1 MERRFTMK
9 DTKSITDERLKEI
22 AAIIPAPDDES
33 PEITETEAA
42 RARFAHEFYPE
53 WYRTVPVKQ
62 QISIKIDKDILEA
75 LKAEG
80 KGYQT
85 RINKI
90 LRDAVLGS

>member
-1 MERRFTMK
+1 MK

-42 RARFAHEFYPE
+42 RARFAHESHPE

-62 QISIKIDKDILEA
+62 LVDDIFVLEIMREDMKHDDPRLQSVISE
-75 LKAEG
+75 
-80 KGYQT
+80 
-85 RINKI
+85 
-90 LRDAVLGS
+90 

>member
-1 MERRFTMK
+1 MK

-42 RARFAHEFYPE
+42 RARFEHESHPE
-53 WYRTVPVKQ
+53 RYRTVSVKH

-85 RINKI
+85 RIIKI

>member
-1 MERRFTMK
+1 MK

-22 AAIIPAPDDES
+22 AAMIPAPDDES
-33 PEITETEAA
+33 SEITETEAA
-42 RARFAHEFYPE
+42 RARFAHESHPE
-53 WYRTVPVKQ
+53 WYSTVPVKQ
-62 QISIKIDKDILEA
+62 QISIKIDNDILEA

-90 LRDAVLGS
+90 

>member
-1 MERRFTMK
+1 MK

-42 RARFAHEFYPE
+42 RARFAHEFYSE

-62 QISIKIDKDILEA
+62 QISIKIDNDILEA

>member
-1 MERRFTMK
+1 MRRRFTMK

-42 RARFAHEFYPE
+42 RTRFAHESHPE

>member
-1 MERRFTMK
+1 MRRRFTMK

-33 PEITETEAA
+33 PEITETEAV
-42 RARFAHEFYPE
+42 RARFAHESHPE
-53 WYRTVPVKQ
+53 WYRIVPVKQ

-90 LRDAVLGS
+90 LRDAVLGA

>member
-1 MERRFTMK
+1 MRRRFTMK

-22 AAIIPAPDDES
+22 ASIIPAPDDES

-62 QISIKIDKDILEA
+62 QIPIKIDKDILEA

>member
-1 MERRFTMK
+1 MHMNLTL
-9 DTKSITDERLKEI
+9 T
-22 AAIIPAPDDES
+22 
-33 PEITETEAA
+33 
-42 RARFAHEFYPE
+42 

-90 LRDAVLGS
+90 LRDAVLGA

>member
-1 MERRFTMK
+1 MRNI
-9 DTKSITDERLKEI
+9 KSITDERLKEI
-22 AAIIPAPDDES
+22 AAIIPVPDDDS
-33 PEITETEAA
+33 PEITEAEAA
-42 RARFAHEFYPE
+42 MALFAHESHPE

-62 QISIKIDKDILEA
+62 QISIKIDRDVLEA

-90 LRDAVLGS
+90 LRDAVLGA

>member
-1 MERRFTMK
+1 MK

-33 PEITETEAA
+33 PEITEAEAA
-42 RARFAHEFYPE
+42 RSRFAHKTHPE

-62 QISIKIDKDILEA
+62 QISIKIDKDILQA

>member
-1 MERRFTMK
+1 MRNI
-9 DTKSITDERLKEI
+9 KSITDERLKEI
-22 AAIIPAPDDES
+22 AAIIPVPDDDS
-33 PEITETEAA
+33 PEITEAE
-42 RARFAHEFYPE
+42 RALFAHESHPE

-62 QISIKIDKDILEA
+62 QISIKIDRDVLEA

-90 LRDAVLGS
+90 LRDAVLGA

>member
-1 MERRFTMK
+1 MK
-9 DTKSITDERLKEI
+9 DTKSITDERLKEN
-22 AAIIPAPDDES
+22 AAIIPALDDES

-42 RARFAHEFYPE
+42 RARFAHESHPE
-53 WYRTVPVKQ
+53 RYRTVSVKH

>member
-1 MERRFTMK
+1 MRRRFTMK
-9 DTKSITDERLKEI
+9 DIKSSTDERLKEI

-33 PEITETEAA
+33 PEITEAEAA
-42 RARFAHEFYPE
+42 RSRFAHESHPE
-53 WYRTVPVKQ
+53 WYGTVPVKQ

>member
-1 MERRFTMK
+1 MRNI
-9 DTKSITDERLKEI
+9 KSITDERLKEI
-22 AAIIPAPDDES
+22 AAIIPVPDDDS
-33 PEITETEAA
+33 PEITEAEAV
-42 RARFAHEFYPE
+42 RARFAHESHPE

-62 QISIKIDKDILEA
+62 QISIKIDRDVLEA

-90 LRDAVLGS
+90 LRDAVLGE

>member
-1 MERRFTMK
+1 MRRRFTMK

-33 PEITETEAA
+33 PEITETEAV
-42 RARFAHEFYPE
+42 RTRFAHEAHPE

-90 LRDAVLGS
+90 LRDVVLGS

>member
-1 MERRFTMK
+1 MK
-9 DTKSITDERLKEI
+9 DTKSITDERLKKI
-22 AAIIPAPDDES
+22 ASIIPAPDDES

-42 RARFAHEFYPE
+42 RARFACGYHPE
-53 WYRTVPVKQ
+53 WYRSVPVKR

>member
-1 MERRFTMK
+1 MRRRFTMK

-42 RARFAHEFYPE
+42 RARFAHESHPE
-53 WYRTVPVKQ
+53 RYRTVSVKH

-85 RINKI
+85 RIIKI

>member
-1 MERRFTMK
+1 MK
-9 DTKSITDERLKEI
+9 DTKSITDERLKEN
-22 AAIIPAPDDES
+22 AAIIPTPDDES

-42 RARFAHEFYPE
+42 RARFAHESHPE
-53 WYRTVPVKQ
+53 WYRTVSVKH

>member
-1 MERRFTMK
+1 MK

-42 RARFAHEFYPE
+42 MARFAHESHPE
-53 WYRTVPVKQ
+53 WYRNVPVKQ

-85 RINKI
+85 RIIKI

>member
-1 MERRFTMK
+1 MI
-9 DTKSITDERLKEI
+9 S
-22 AAIIPAPDDES
+22 
-33 PEITETEAA
+33 
-42 RARFAHEFYPE
+42 

-62 QISIKIDKDILEA
+62 QISIKIDNDILEA

-90 LRDAVLGS
+90 LRDAVLGA

>member
-1 MERRFTMK
+1 MKRRFTMK

-33 PEITETEAA
+33 PEITKTEAA
-42 RARFAHEFYPE
+42 RARFAHESHPE
-53 WYRTVPVKQ
+53 WYGTVPVKQ

-90 LRDAVLGS
+90 LRDAVLGA

>member
-1 MERRFTMK
+1 MRRRFTMK
-9 DTKSITDERLKEI
+9 DTKSITDERLNEI

-42 RARFAHEFYPE
+42 RARFAHESHPE
-53 WYRTVPVKQ
+53 WYGTVPVKQ

>member
-1 MERRFTMK
+1 MK

-42 RARFAHEFYPE
+42 RARFAHESHPE

-62 QISIKIDKDILEA
+62 LVDDIFVLDIMRKDMKHDDPRLQSVISE
-75 LKAEG
+75 
-80 KGYQT
+80 
-85 RINKI
+85 
-90 LRDAVLGS
+90 

>member
-1 MERRFTMK
+1 MK

-22 AAIIPAPDDES
+22 ASIIPAPDDES

-42 RARFAHEFYPE
+42 RARFAHESHPE
-53 WYRTVPVKQ
+53 WYRTVSVKH